1 MTDWMRAR
9 ERLPSRRTVAFAK
22 TSDAPVILS
31 HGQLTPDVRR
41 HPRLRDP
48 EHAQLVAATGGV
60 IGMWPSGFGNDTFDD
75 FVEGTLDMVGLVG
88 GNALRLLRKVAG

>member
-1 MTDWMRAR
+1 
-9 ERLPSRRTVAFAK
+9 
-22 TSDAPVILS
+22 
-31 HGQLTPDVRR
+31 
-41 HPRLRDP
+41 
-48 EHAQLVAATGGV
+48 V